1 MSDEDLK
8 KLIASNAKAIEALT
22 NQVND
27 SQKEKHQLYHYL
39 GRIAA
44 AQSDMYEAQSDYY
57 QQLGNIQD
65 QLAQF
70 QGELTK
76 QQSQIIKILNRLS
89 ITEDSE

>member
-8 KLIASNAKAIEALT
+8 KLIESNAKAIEALT

-44 AQSDMYEAQSDYY
+44 AQSNMYEAQSDYY
-57 QQLGNIQD
+57 H
-65 QLAQF
+65 QLASF
-70 QGELTK
+70 QEQLTK

>member
-8 KLIASNAKAIEALT
+8 KLIESNAKAIEALT

-44 AQSDMYEAQSDYY
+44 AQANMYEIQSDYY
-57 QQLGNIQD
+57 H
-65 QLAQF
+65 QLASF
-70 QGELTK
+70 QEQLTK

-89 ITEDSE
+89 ITDDSE